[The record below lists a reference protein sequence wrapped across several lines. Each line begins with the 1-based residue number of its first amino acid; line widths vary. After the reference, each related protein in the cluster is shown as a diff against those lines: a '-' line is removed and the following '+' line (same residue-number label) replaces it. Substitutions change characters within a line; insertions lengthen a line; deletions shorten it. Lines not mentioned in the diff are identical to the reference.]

1 MHDWPDASSV
11 VILKNIRQ
19 AMNANS
25 RLFIRKF
32 IGTHIDACVSQIP
45 SDEYI
50 LQAVTDE
57 TSVVGM
63 NTALVRII
71 FPDSAISSY

>member
-1 MHDWPDASSV
+1 MVHDWPDASSV

-32 IGTHIDACVSQIP
+32 IGTRIDAYASPVS

-63 NTALVRII
+63 NSALVRVI
-71 FPDSAISSY
+71 FSG